1 MLSSL
6 REHGREISF
15 TGKTLLKTLTQFC
28 KDITRSI
35 SEPNLTKSERKV
47 RFRTFLKM
55 ILSTEGKYGVKEKFY
70 LFKKTVETRNSDH
83 NLILPLF
90 LTAIFCSFKIM
101 WDSEMECGEGVGGLL
116 YYIRAYQVQLLML
129 SQVN

>member
-1 MLSSL
+1 
-6 REHGREISF
+6 
-15 TGKTLLKTLTQFC
+15 
-28 KDITRSI
+28 
-35 SEPNLTKSERKV
+35 
-47 RFRTFLKM
+47 M
-55 ILSTEGKYGVKEKFY
+55 ILSTVGKYGVKEKFY

-129 SQVN
+129 SQVNQTWFKLSRLKCAWWVGHSFDSTALEA